1 MSTFGKKSLVW
12 WDYHDKSRDNIR
24 RFSSTDKET
33 QIEILKKWYPIG
45 FRLKEYVFTHR
56 IWEVHGYVKTLSG
69 WNLELRSILP
79 NEDIYMDK
87 HPLMLEPLKEDE
99 IKLKRDIKLEK
110 LFK

>member
-24 RFSSTDKET
+24 RYRSTPRELQKEI
-33 QIEILKKWYPIG
+33 IEKWYPIG
-45 FRLKEYVFTHR
+45 MRVQEYSFGKVWTILGYKETN
-56 IWEVHGYVKTLSG
+56 LG
-69 WNLELRSILP
+69 WCLDVI
-79 NEDIYMDK
+79 NEDGYTDNK
-87 HPLMLEPLKEDE
+87 TPLVAYPIKEDE